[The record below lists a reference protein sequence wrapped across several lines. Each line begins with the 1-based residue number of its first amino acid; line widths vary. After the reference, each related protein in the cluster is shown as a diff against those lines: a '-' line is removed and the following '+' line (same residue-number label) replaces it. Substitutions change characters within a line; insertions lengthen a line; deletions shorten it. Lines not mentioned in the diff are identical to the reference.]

1 MASTF
6 QLNDLID
13 IINTHKLASARVYAF
28 IALLEKR
35 RSSEK
40 QNLETEIKIAVSRLK
55 RDKAWTPRSDSEN
68 SSRVC
73 DFVTELVSKYEF
85 ERKRERRKESR
96 ELSKRSTNVKDGAG
110 DPKKF
115 ESEVQALLAGLPS
128 S

>member
-6 QLNDLID
+6 QLKDLID

-35 RSSEK
+35 RSSNE
-40 QNLETEIKIAVSRLK
+40 NLEIEITIATSRLK

-68 SSRVC
+68 SSRLC

>member
-6 QLNDLID
+6 QLQDLID
-13 IINTHKLASARVYAF
+13 IINKHKLASARVYAF

-35 RSSEK
+35 RSSNE
-40 QNLETEIKIAVSRLK
+40 NLETEITIATSRLK

-96 ELSKRSTNVKDGAG
+96 ELSKRSTNNMKGNAG

-115 ESEVQALLAGLPS
+115 QSEVQALLAGLPS

>member
-6 QLNDLID
+6 QLQDLID
-13 IINTHKLASARVYAF
+13 IINKHKLASARVYAF

-35 RSSEK
+35 RSSNE
-40 QNLETEIKIAVSRLK
+40 NLETEITIATSRLK

-96 ELSKRSTNVKDGAG
+96 ELSKRSTNVKDDAG

-115 ESEVQALLAGLPS
+115 QSEVQALLAGLPS

>member
-6 QLNDLID
+6 QLQDLID

-35 RSSEK
+35 RSSNE
-40 QNLETEIKIAVSRLK
+40 NLETEITIATSRLK

-68 SSRVC
+68 SSRLC

-96 ELSKRSTNVKDGAG
+96 ELSKRSTNVKDDAG

-115 ESEVQALLAGLPS
+115 QSEVQALLAGLPS

>member
-6 QLNDLID
+6 QLQDLID

-35 RSSEK
+35 RSSNE
-40 QNLETEIKIAVSRLK
+40 NLETEITIATSRLK

-96 ELSKRSTNVKDGAG
+96 ELSKRSTNVKDDSG

-115 ESEVQALLAGLPS
+115 QSEVQALLAGLPS

>member
-6 QLNDLID
+6 QLQDLID

-35 RSSEK
+35 RSSNE
-40 QNLETEIKIAVSRLK
+40 NLETEITIATSRLK

-96 ELSKRSTNVKDGAG
+96 ELSKRSTNVKL
-110 DPKKF
+110 
-115 ESEVQALLAGLPS
+115 SLIHI
-128 S
+128 